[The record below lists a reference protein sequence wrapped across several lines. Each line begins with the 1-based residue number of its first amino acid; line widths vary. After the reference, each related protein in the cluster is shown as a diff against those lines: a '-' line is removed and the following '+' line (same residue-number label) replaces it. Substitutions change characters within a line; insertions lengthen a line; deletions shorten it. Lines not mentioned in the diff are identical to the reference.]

1 MDSLV
6 HGYHKF
12 IRHVFPQKKKFY
24 AELAKGQTPP
34 YLFITCSDSRVM
46 PNEFTQADPG
56 VLFFER
62 SIGNIV
68 PMPGSGEHE
77 AKAAIEYAVMALKV
91 SHIIICGHTK
101 CGAVQALLE
110 PEMIAGTPDVQKW
123 LRAARF
129 GRDAFLERHRGLSK
143 DELWEEAVRENV
155 RKQLEH
161 LKLIRC
167 VARGIENG
175 RLDVWGWV
183 YNIENGRLS
192 TLDPETNAFV
202 PLEAQQDKPTKSAP
216 ST

>member
-6 HGYHKF
+6 RGYHRF

-77 AKAAIEYAVMALKV
+77 AKAAIEYAVEALHIK
-91 SHIIICGHTK
+91 HIIICGHTK
-101 CGAVQALLE
+101 CGAVQAMLE
-110 PEMIAGTPDVQKW
+110 PEVIAGTPDVQRW
-123 LRAARF
+123 LRVARF
-129 GRDAFLERHRGLSK
+129 GREAFLEKHRGLSR

-155 RKQLEH
+155 RNQLEH
-161 LKLIRC
+161 VKLLPC
-167 VARGIENG
+167 VAKGLENG
-175 RLDVWGWV
+175 TLTTWGWV
-183 YNIENGRLS
+183 YDIENGRLS
-192 TLDPETNAFV
+192 ALDALTGEF
-202 PLEAQQDKPTKSAP
+202 AP
-216 ST
+216 VDGPAGKRIGRGPQ